1 MFGCLMS
8 VPGTERTVRLDSD
21 LYSLADTN
29 QPHIPAFKI
38 ISERYYLRESP
49 ATFPVHGVL
58 SFFTGNTCMN
68 PSDAIEA
75 IEKPLSSLPYS
86 LSRHIQEHLRKLT
99 SHEPVIGIM
108 GKSGAGKSS
117 LCNALF
123 QGEVTPVSDVHAG
136 TREVRRFRL
145 SGHGHSMVITDLPGV
160 GESRDRDAEYEALY
174 RDILPELD
182 LVLWLIKA
190 DDRALSVDEYFWR
203 HILHRGHQQVLF
215 VVTQADKT
223 EPCHEWDMAGIQP
236 SPAQAQ
242 NIREKTEAVFRLFRP
257 VHPVVAVSARTGW
270 ELDTLVSALMTALPD
285 HAASPLMTRLQD
297 ELRTE
302 SVRAQAREQ
311 FTGAVDRIFDT
322 AESVCVASVARTVL
336 RAVRDTVVSV
346 ARAVWN
352 WIFF

>member
-1 MFGCLMS
+1 
-8 VPGTERTVRLDSD
+8 
-21 LYSLADTN
+21 
-29 QPHIPAFKI
+29 
-38 ISERYYLRESP
+38 
-49 ATFPVHGVL
+49 
-58 SFFTGNTCMN
+58 
-68 PSDAIEA
+68 
-75 IEKPLSSLPYS
+75 
-86 LSRHIQEHLRKLT
+86 
-99 SHEPVIGIM
+99 
-108 GKSGAGKSS
+108 
-117 LCNALF
+117 
-123 QGEVTPVSDVHAG
+123 TPVSDVHAG

-145 SGHGHSMVITDLPGV
+145 SGHGHNMVITDLPGV

-223 EPCHEWDMAGIQP
+223 EPCHEWDVAGIQP

-302 SVRAQAREQ
+302 SVRGQAREQ

-322 AESVCVASVARTVL
+322 AESVCIASVARTVL

>member
-1 MFGCLMS
+1 
-8 VPGTERTVRLDSD
+8 
-21 LYSLADTN
+21 
-29 QPHIPAFKI
+29 
-38 ISERYYLRESP
+38 
-49 ATFPVHGVL
+49 
-58 SFFTGNTCMN
+58 
-68 PSDAIEA
+68 
-75 IEKPLSSLPYS
+75 
-86 LSRHIQEHLRKLT
+86 
-99 SHEPVIGIM
+99 
-108 GKSGAGKSS
+108 
-117 LCNALF
+117 
-123 QGEVTPVSDVHAG
+123 
-136 TREVRRFRL
+136 
-145 SGHGHSMVITDLPGV
+145 
-160 GESRDRDAEYEALY
+160 
-174 RDILPELD
+174 
-182 LVLWLIKA
+182 
-190 DDRALSVDEYFWR
+190 
-203 HILHRGHQQVLF
+203 
-215 VVTQADKT
+215 
-223 EPCHEWDMAGIQP
+223 MAGIQP

-322 AESVCVASVARTVL
+322 AESVCVASVVRTAL

>member
-1 MFGCLMS
+1 
-8 VPGTERTVRLDSD
+8 
-21 LYSLADTN
+21 
-29 QPHIPAFKI
+29 
-38 ISERYYLRESP
+38 
-49 ATFPVHGVL
+49 
-58 SFFTGNTCMN
+58 
-68 PSDAIEA
+68 
-75 IEKPLSSLPYS
+75 
-86 LSRHIQEHLRKLT
+86 
-99 SHEPVIGIM
+99 
-108 GKSGAGKSS
+108 
-117 LCNALF
+117 
-123 QGEVTPVSDVHAG
+123 
-136 TREVRRFRL
+136 
-145 SGHGHSMVITDLPGV
+145 MVITDLPGV

-242 NIREKTEAVFRLFRP
+242 NRP

-302 SVRAQAREQ
+302 SVRGQAREQ

-322 AESVCVASVARTVL
+322 AESVCIASVARTVL
-336 RAVRDTVVSV
+336 RAVRDSVVSV